1 MLMVDERVNIR
12 GWAVMFVR
20 KDMSVKDLLERHEVE
35 DAVEILRQVADYV
48 EIEHRVANMFAR
60 GESIWEKGDE
70 E

>member
-48 EIEHRVANMFAR
+48 
-60 GESIWEKGDE
+60 
-70 E
+70 